1 MADLSLVADSVRDN
15 PTPFD
20 RALERYRFAM
30 AQAHQSHIGQ
40 DMDDLLTDAIIGAE
54 NAVMAEPANTVEELR
69 AKLDI
74 IFLDIDSTPPDR
86 HVFAIFADLIRL
98 TGNTPSRLFDPARWL
113 AWFERCGGGWVVRD
127 DKAWLMWPEEEGV
140 FESCFAEL
148 KMRGGKQ
155 AVMDLIRARHEAQE
169 A

>member
-1 MADLSLVADSVRDN
+1 MADLSLVADSARDN
-15 PTPFD
+15 PTNFD

-30 AQAHQSHIGQ
+30 AQAQASHITQ

-54 NAVMAEPANTVEELR
+54 NAVMTEPANTVEDLR

-74 IFLDIDSTPPDR
+74 IFLDIDSTPPER
-86 HVFAIFADLIRL
+86 HVFSLFADLIRL

-127 DKAWLMWPEEEGV
+127 GRAWLMWPEEEGV
-140 FESCFAEL
+140 FESCFADL
-148 KMRGGKQ
+148 KIRAGKP
-155 AVMDLIRARHEAQE
+155 AVHAFILARHEAQE